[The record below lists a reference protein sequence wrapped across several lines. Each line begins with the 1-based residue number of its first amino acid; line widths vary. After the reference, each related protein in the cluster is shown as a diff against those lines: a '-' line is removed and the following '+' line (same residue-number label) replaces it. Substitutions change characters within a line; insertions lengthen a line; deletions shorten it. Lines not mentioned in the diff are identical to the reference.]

1 MKSIC
6 IVCCWLL
13 FGISTSVAQDV
24 TPKPIAPYTP
34 AVMVNGT
41 LYLSGQIPRVP
52 ETGELIKGDIKKATE
67 QCMKNIGVLLKQNG
81 LDFEDLVMVN
91 VYMTDMDNYKA
102 INEAYAPFFKN
113 QKFPARAAIQVVRL
127 PMDAEVEIS
136 GIAVNRSGVRLLNIK
151 E

>member
-1 MKSIC
+1 MKSAFFVIC
-6 IVCCWLL
+6 FLL

-41 LYLSGQIPRVP
+41 LYLAGQIPRSP

-67 QCMKNIGVLLKQNG
+67 QCMKNLGVLLKQNS

-91 VYMTDMDNYKA
+91 IYMTNMDNYKA

-136 GIAVNRSGVRLLNIK
+136 GIAVKRN
-151 E
+151 

>member
-1 MKSIC
+1 MKSI
-6 IVCCWLL
+6 L
-13 FGISTSVAQDV
+13 FGICFLCFGTCAVLSQDA
-24 TPKPIAPYTP
+24 TPKPIAPYSP

-52 ETGELIKGDIKKATE
+52 ETGEMIKGDIKKSTE
-67 QCMKNIGVLLKQNG
+67 QCMKNIGVLLKQHK

-91 VYMTDMDNYKA
+91 IYMTNMDNYKA

-113 QKFPARAAIQVVRL
+113 QKFPARAAIQIVRL

-136 GIAVNRSGVRLLNIK
+136 GIAVK
-151 E
+151 H

>member
-1 MKSIC
+1 MKSVFFVLC
-6 IVCCWLL
+6 YLF

-52 ETGELIKGDIKKATE
+52 DTGELIKGDIKKATE
-67 QCMKNIGVLLKQNG
+67 QCMKNIGVLLKQNDLG
-81 LDFEDLVMVN
+81 FEDLVMVN
-91 VYMTDMDNYKA
+91 IYMTDMDNYKA
-102 INEAYAPFFKN
+102 INDSYAPFFKN
-113 QKFPARAAIQVVRL
+113 QKFPARAAVQVVRL

-136 GIAVNRSGVRLLNIK
+136 GIAVKRN
-151 E
+151 

>member
-1 MKSIC
+1 MKSLFTCIC
-6 IVCCWLL
+6 FVCL
-13 FGISTSVAQDV
+13 STWGLIAQDV

-67 QCMKNIGVLLKQNG
+67 QCMKNLGVLLKKNK

-91 VYMTDMDNYKA
+91 IYMTNMDDYKA

-113 QKFPARAAIQVVRL
+113 QKFPARAAIQIVRL
-127 PMDAEVEIS
+127 PMDAEIEIS
-136 GIAVNRSGVRLLNIK
+136 GIAVKR
-151 E
+151 